1 MAACEACWAI
11 YTARSFHQSH
21 VTYLDVLAEF
31 QGKHTP
37 EEMCG
42 DLHVICRKTPD
53 GTGEQCQCGK
63 NVKPTVELEQGG
75 PR

>member
-11 YTARSFHQSH
+11 YTARSLHGLRDE
-21 VTYLDVLAEF
+21 YADVLAEF

-53 GTGEQCQCGK
+53 GSAEQCKCGK
-63 NVKPTVELEQGG
+63 NVRKERT
-75 PR
+75 